1 MNPPCMH
8 ATPSSSAASPEAHP
22 HTRPASI
29 DGLHLPVVIVGAC
42 INGIGVFRDLCLQG
56 VECLLID
63 KGDVGS
69 GASSAPS
76 RMIHGGLR
84 YLENAEF
91 SLVKESAQER
101 NNLLR
106 TAPHLV
112 QPLHT
117 VIPLSSRLGGLFGS
131 VLRFFGAHQPA
142 RSRGVLAVWLGLM
155 LYALMGRKNRSLPG
169 HHVQTTSAAD
179 KALLADDVR
188 WTAHFYDA
196 WITHPERLMHEL
208 IADGHRAQR
217 RSVVSNHCALT
228 ALSGQRLT
236 LRDTVL
242 DTEVHV
248 TADTVVN
255 ATGAW
260 LDQLSALFSVPG
272 GRLVGTKG
280 SHLVL
285 DHPALLAALQGRM
298 VYFEAKDGRVC
309 IVYPFNGRV
318 LAGSTDIPVTDPDRV
333 QTDAAEIDYLLAVLH
348 EVFPRLHFAREQIV
362 YTFVGVRPLATLQ
375 SRNAAPGTPGK
386 ISRDHHVIVDG
397 PQAARAI
404 AVVNLVGG
412 KWTTFR
418 ALAEEATDAVLTLLG
433 KTRTV
438 STAGLP
444 IPATDLGFDGGDI
457 QSLRRLC
464 RLTGVVHLSDLVL
477 HRSLAALLGH
487 LDATTLETL
496 AQAASEELGW
506 GIDRKHFELN
516 RCRAILVNKHHV
528 RRLAE
533 AH

>member
-1 MNPPCMH
+1 MNAQPMH
-8 ATPSSSAASPEAHP
+8 EPTPSAHV
-22 HTRPASI
+22 RPASI
-29 DGLHLPVVIVGAC
+29 QGQHFQVVIVGAG

-56 VECLLID
+56 VQCLLID

-101 NNLLR
+101 NNLLL

-131 VLRFFGAHQPA
+131 ALRFFGANPPA
-142 RSRGVLAVWLGLM
+142 RSRGVLAVSLGLK
-155 LYALMGRKNRSLPG
+155 LYDLMGRKDRSLPR
-169 HHVQTTSAAD
+169 HSVQATSPAD
-179 KALLADDVR
+179 RELLSDDIR

-196 WITHPERLMHEL
+196 WINHPERLMHEL
-208 IADGHRAQR
+208 IADGHHAHPP
-217 RSVVSNHCALT
+217 SLVSNHCALS
-228 ALSGQRLT
+228 ALQGNRLT
-236 LRDTVL
+236 LLDTVL
-242 DTEVHV
+242 NTEVGI
-248 TADTVVN
+248 TADLVVN

-260 LDQLSALFSVPG
+260 LDQLSGLFGVPK

-285 DHPALLAALQGRM
+285 DHPALLAALKGRM
-298 VYFEAKDGRVC
+298 VYFEANDGRVC
-309 IVYPFNGRV
+309 IVYPFMGRV
-318 LAGSTDIPVTDPDRV
+318 LAGSTDIPVVNPDKV
-333 QTDAAEIDYLLAVLH
+333 QTDASEIEYLLKVLH
-348 EVFPRLHFAREQIV
+348 EVFPRLNFSRDQIV
-362 YTFVGVRPLATLQ
+362 YTFVGVRPLATIQ
-375 SRNAAPGTPGK
+375 SRNDVSGKPGK

-397 PQAARAI
+397 PVGSRTI
-404 AVVNLVGG
+404 PVVNLVGG

-418 ALAEEATDAVLTLLG
+418 ALAEEAADAVLKLVH
-433 KTRTV
+433 KQRSV
-438 STAGLP
+438 STAGLR
-444 IPATDLGFDGGDI
+444 IPSADLGFDGADI

-464 RLTGVVHLSDLVL
+464 RLTGVVRLSDLVL
-477 HRSLAALLGH
+477 HRSLAAFLGH
-487 LDATTLETL
+487 LDHATLETM

-506 GIDRKHFELN
+506 SIDRRHLEVS
-516 RCRAILVNKHHV
+516 RCRSILVNKHNM
-528 RRLAE
+528 RQLAE

>member
-1 MNPPCMH
+1 MQVMPPS
-8 ATPSSSAASPEAHP
+8 ASPKSSATTHAHI
-22 HTRPASI
+22 RPASV
-29 DGLHLPVVIVGAC
+29 DGRHFQVVIVGAG

-101 NNLLR
+101 NYLLQN
-106 TAPHLV
+106 APHLV

-131 VLRFFGAHQPA
+131 VLRFFGAHPPA
-142 RSRGVLAVWLGLM
+142 RSRGVLAVSLGLR
-155 LYALMGRKNRSLPG
+155 LYDWMGRKNRSLPR
-169 HHVQTTSAAD
+169 HFVQATSTAD
-179 KALLADDVR
+179 RALLADDVR

-208 IADGHRAQR
+208 VADGHHACG
-217 RSVVSNHCALT
+217 RSVVSNYCALT
-228 ALSGQRLT
+228 AFSGKQLT
-236 LRDTVL
+236 LRDTL
-242 DTEVHV
+242 METEAHV

-260 LDQLSALFSVPG
+260 LEQLSDLFSVPA

-280 SHLVL
+280 SHLVM
-285 DHPALLAALQGRM
+285 DYPALLTALQGRM

-318 LAGSTDIPVTDPDRV
+318 LAGSTDIPVTDPDDV
-333 QTDAAEIDYLLAVLH
+333 KTDTSEIDYLLAVLH
-348 EVFPRLHFAREQIV
+348 EVFPRLRFSHEQIV

-375 SRNAAPGTPGK
+375 SRDSAPGKPGK
-386 ISRDHHVIVDG
+386 SSRDHHVMVDG
-397 PQAARAI
+397 PKAARTI
-404 AVVNLVGG
+404 PVVNLVGG

-418 ALAEEATDAVLTLLG
+418 ALAEEATDAVLSLIG
-433 KTRTV
+433 KPRAV

-444 IPATDLGFDGGDI
+444 IARTDLGFDGGDI

-477 HRSLAALLGH
+477 HRSLAAFLGH
-487 LDATTLETL
+487 LDTTALETM
-496 AQAASEELGW
+496 AQAAAEELGW
-506 GIDRKHFELN
+506 DTGKKNFEIDR
-516 RCRAILVNKHHV
+516 CRTILVNKHNV
-528 RRLAE
+528 RRLADVQ
-533 AH
+533 